1 MHIKVYE
8 SSIMAPVKCGTRYL
22 THNNLKETHSI
33 SVFDLGKRFQIKGL
47 KWMIVR
53 NPIEGFISALHTD
66 ILHIVN
72 TLSTPSGFDFSNEEL
87 KEEVLSLIYKY
98 ESFFNEEG
106 HYHRNLYREMYW
118 FWRRNHKD
126 IKVIDLSEMNTYS
139 KELGLYQPY
148 DSKSYNF
155 DWFDIWM
162 DKESVALWVK
172 TTFESEFQHLINHI
186 LINDIDGEMKMYNH
200 LINRDLLP
208 IKLF

>member
-87 KEEVLSLIYKY
+87 KEEVFELIWNYYADHQSLL
-98 ESFFNEEG
+98 EG
-106 HYHRNLYREMYW
+106 R
-118 FWRRNHKD
+118 
-126 IKVIDLSEMNTYS
+126 I
-139 KELGLYQPY
+139 
-148 DSKSYNF
+148 
-155 DWFDIWM
+155 
-162 DKESVALWVK
+162 
-172 TTFESEFQHLINHI
+172 
-186 LINDIDGEMKMYNH
+186 
-200 LINRDLLP
+200 
-208 IKLF
+208 